1 MSLQEHDQKLIDA
14 LKALC
19 RIAQVN
25 WPRDTDIRVSTGNAA
40 VASGSVTIPS
50 RLLAQ
55 LLQDAERSDAAM
67 IQAIMSGRKD

>member
-25 WPRDTDIRVSTGNAA
+25 WPRDTDIRVSTGNGAA
-40 VASGSVTIPS
+40 ASGSVTIPS
-50 RLLAQ
+50 RLLTQ
-55 LLQDAERSDAAM
+55 ILQEAERSDM
-67 IQAIMSGRKD
+67 GTIQKAFMNRGQ